1 MLSRVAERV
10 YWLGRFMERAENTAR
25 LILVRHN
32 AVLDLPKEVQPGWN
46 LLLQV
51 LGAEESFNKL
61 SGAAT
66 EKNIISFV
74 FGERDNPSSII
85 SSLTAA
91 RENMRT
97 TREILPSE
105 TWERVNS
112 LYLSVARRSQKDLPR
127 GVRHAVLNNIVQS
140 CQQVTGML
148 AGSMSHD
155 AAYQFLRLGWNLE
168 RADMSTRII
177 DAASAGLMGH
187 IDETSPFRNVL
198 WISVL
203 QSLSAYQMYRLS
215 VRRRVNPADVLT
227 FLFQST
233 DFPRAVAH
241 SLQEIESSM
250 KLLPDNKDALKV
262 VTTLQRHL
270 RQTDCSALVGPPL
283 HDFIDELQLQLVDV
297 HNAIGVTWFAHASEP
312 VAASS

>member
-1 MLSRVAERV
+1 MLSRTAERV
-10 YWLGRFMERAENTAR
+10 YWLGRFLERAENTAR

-32 AVLDLPKEVQPGWN
+32 AVLDLPKEVQPGWD

-51 LGAEESFNKL
+51 LGVEQSFAEL
-61 SGAAT
+61 SGAPT
-66 EKNIISFV
+66 EKNIVSFV

-85 SSLTAA
+85 SSLTMA

-112 LYLSVARRSQKDLPR
+112 LYLSVARRSHTDLPR
-127 GVRHAVLNNIVQS
+127 GMRHAVLNNIVQS
-140 CQQVTGML
+140 CQQITGLL

-155 AAYQFLRLGWNLE
+155 AAYQFVRLGRNLE

-177 DAASAGLMGH
+177 DAASAGLMGN
-187 IDETSPFRNVL
+187 IDETSPFSNVL

-215 VRRRVNPADVLT
+215 VRRRVIPEDVLA

-241 SLQEIESSM
+241 ALQEIENSM
-250 KLLPDNKDALKV
+250 KLLPDHKSALRV
-262 VTTLQRHL
+262 VATLHRQL

-283 HDFIDELQLQLVDV
+283 HDFIDDLQLQLVQV
-297 HNAIGVTWFAHASEP
+297 HHAIGEAWFAHARTPKAEP
-312 VAASS
+312 A